1 MLGALISAVFA
12 VACGCAAQGLLHRWM
27 KSLDPAERWG
37 VGGLLG
43 LGAAGTLSV
52 FVGLAPSGLVWGLPV
67 LAGAA
72 AVGAAW
78 AWRSKKLPSPGV
90 QIPKGWAILSPVYAV
105 LIGLLGLVGALAPS
119 TTMDWDSLAYHLAAP
134 KIWLLAGQVGPIQ
147 AMHHSN
153 FPFAIDGLYLY
164 GLWWGG
170 EAGAKAFSTIIFGA
184 GALALFGHLRRTVGL
199 SAAWWAVPAYAS
211 IPVVAWES
219 GTAYVDVGHGLFAAF
234 ALLYGSEAMT
244 DKRAGSWMLAGLS
257 LGFCLG
263 SKHTGLHVG
272 LAFGAAALIVMALRR
287 DFSHLN
293 GLGLAAALGL
303 SLAAPWYAKSFA
315 FTGNPVFPFLHS
327 VFPSPEWD
335 EWRAEIYANEQQTFG
350 VGRTE
355 SGRDLTQIGHAVLGL
370 AYQPGRYVNP
380 GQTQGL
386 GFPTGAVGAAAVLL
400 ALIPAAMGWVNR
412 RSQLLLGAM
421 GIGMALWFV
430 LSQQSR
436 YLTIW
441 AIPACAVGA
450 IALGMLGKPS
460 LRRPLQALIGLQA
473 VYTLFL
479 LHTTTTSSQI
489 AVVTGGMPASEYR
502 RQTTSFAI
510 AAEEINSRQE
520 ITRIALYDEVFGFLL
535 NKPYLWANPGHS
547 KVIPYENLETGEEY
561 AAAMRELGFSH
572 AYVSTAFTP
581 PADLERWMAAMG
593 LQGDQPYTG
602 EERAGQMENLDLKW
616 RLLIAEAVRGGHA
629 VLEPA
634 PGRGLILRFTP
645 GAG

>member
-27 KSLDPAERWG
+27 KELDPGERWG
-37 VGGLLG
+37 LGGLIG
-43 LGAAGTLSV
+43 LGAFGTLSV
-52 FVGLAPSGLVWGLPV
+52 FVGLLPNGVAWGLPA
-67 LAGAA
+67 LAGVAV
-72 AVGAAW
+72 VGAIAAW
-78 AWRSKKLPSPGV
+78 QGKKLPSPSV

-134 KIWLLAGQVGPIQ
+134 KIWLLDGQVGPIQ

-170 EAGAKAFSTIIFGA
+170 EAGAKAFSVIIFGA
-184 GALALFGHLRRTVGL
+184 GALALFGHLRRTVGA
-199 SAAWWAVPAYAS
+199 SAAWWAVPAFAS

-244 DKRAGSWMLAGLS
+244 TKRAGCWALAGIC

-263 SKHTGLHVG
+263 SKHTGLHIG
-272 LAFGAAALIVMALRR
+272 LAFGAASLVVMALRR
-287 DFSHLN
+287 DFSTLK
-293 GLGLAAALGL
+293 GLGLAAGLGL
-303 SLAAPWYAKSFA
+303 SLAAPWYAKSYA

-327 VFPSPEWD
+327 VFQSPEWD
-335 EWRAEIYANEQQTFG
+335 DWRAEIYANEQQTFG

-355 SGRDLTQIGHAVLGL
+355 EGRDFLQIGHAVLGL

-421 GIGMALWFV
+421 GLGMILWFI

-450 IALGMLGKPS
+450 VALGLLDKAS
-460 LRRPLQALIGLQA
+460 LRRPLQGLIALQA
-473 VYTLFL
+473 AYTLYL
-479 LHTTTTSSQI
+479 IHATTTSSQI
-489 AVVTGGMPASEYR
+489 AVVMGGMPASEYR
-502 RQTTSFAI
+502 RQTTSFAV
-510 AAEEINSRQE
+510 AAEEINTRE
-520 ITRIALYDEVFGFLL
+520 DIKRIALYDEVFGFLL
-535 NKPYLWANPGHS
+535 DKPYLWANPGHS
-547 KVIPYENLETGEEY
+547 RVIPYETLEDGEMY
-561 AAAMRELGFSH
+561 ADAMLELGFSH
-572 AYVSTAFTP
+572 AYISTAFTAP
-581 PADLERWMAAMG
+581 VDLERWLAAMG
-593 LQGDQPYTG
+593 VQGDQPYQG
-602 EERAGQMENLDLKW
+602 EDRQAQMQNLDLKW
-616 RLLIAEAVRGGHA
+616 RVLIAEAVRSGRA
-629 VLEPA
+629 VLEPSA
-634 PGRGLILRFTP
+634 GRGLILRFTP
-645 GAG
+645 RAG